1 MLLLFYHLLLAELAL
16 LSPLSARSSVAHP
29 TSNPASQQ
37 SAVRSIGQ
45 PAKPPVKVDPDYK
58 TLLWLVALGFFM
70 QSLDSTIV
78 NTALPSI
85 AHNLGESPLQMQSV
99 VVAYVLSV
107 AAVIPASGWIADRI
121 GIRYAFL
128 LAIIIFATASLCCA
142 LSQTLN
148 QLIAARVLQG
158 VGGAMLLP
166 VGRLAILR
174 IVPRP
179 QFLAAMSFITIPGLI
194 GPLVGPA
201 LGGWL
206 VEVATWHWI
215 FLINLPIGIIG
226 ALLTLRVMPILKNPA
241 VPSFDLS
248 GYVLLLVGMVC
259 LSLAMDGLSDHS
271 MVAVMLI
278 LLIMGIAAVVGYGF
292 HAHRHSNALFRADLF
307 QNRTFSIGVFGN
319 LFARLGGGCIA
330 FLMPLMLQL
339 ALGYSPVEAGLM
351 MMPLILGAMTI
362 KRTIT
367 PLIQRFGYRRVLV
380 SNTLL
385 VGLGIASFALVSN
398 DMPLWLKMIHFFVF
412 GMVNSVQFTAMNT
425 LTLKD
430 LEPRY
435 ASSGNSFLSM
445 VMMLSMSL
453 GVAAAAAILSGFTT
467 HYQTAHHP
475 AQVLSA
481 FHATF
486 ICMGVMTM
494 AATWIFWQLEPED
507 KQCKRQEQAEVGL
520 PESS

>member
-1 MLLLFYHLLLAELAL
+1 MANSIPAASSRQPVQ
-16 LSPLSARSSVAHP
+16 SP
-29 TSNPASQQ
+29 
-37 SAVRSIGQ
+37 I
-45 PAKPPVKVDPDYK
+45 KVDPDYK

-85 AHNLGESPLQMQSV
+85 ARNLGESPLQMQSV

-107 AAVIPASGWIADRI
+107 AAVIPASGWLADRI

-128 LAIIIFATASLCCA
+128 GAIVIFSLASLFCA
-142 LSQTLN
+142 LSQNLN
-148 QLIAARVLQG
+148 QLITARVLQG

-206 VEVATWHWI
+206 VEVASWHWI

-226 ALLTLRVMPILKNPA
+226 ALLTLRVMPVLKNPA
-241 VPSFDLS
+241 VPSFDIS
-248 GYVLLLVGMVC
+248 GYVLLVVGMVC
-259 LSLAMDGLSDHS
+259 LSLALDGLSDHS

-278 LLIMGIAAVVGYGF
+278 LLIMGIAAMVGYGF
-292 HAHRHSNALFRADLF
+292 HAHKHSNALFRADLF
-307 QNRTFSIGVFGN
+307 QNRTFSIGIFGN
-319 LFARLGGGCIA
+319 LFARLGGGSIP

-351 MMPLILGAMTI
+351 MMPLILGAMTV
-362 KRTIT
+362 KRIIT
-367 PLIQRFGYRRVLV
+367 PLIQRIGYRRVLV
-380 SNTLL
+380 SNTLI
-385 VGLGIASFALVSN
+385 VGLGIASFALIPA
-398 DMPLWLKMIHFFVF
+398 DQPTWIKAIHFFVF
-412 GMVNSVQFTAMNT
+412 GMFNSVQFTAMNT

-430 LEPRY
+430 LEQRH
-435 ASSGNSFLSM
+435 ASSGNSLLSM
-445 VMMLSMSL
+445 IMMLSMSL
-453 GVAAAAAILSGFTT
+453 GVAAAGAILSGFTA
-467 HYQTAHHP
+467 HYQTLHSQAN
-475 AQVLSA
+475 VLSA

-486 ICMGVMTM
+486 ICMGAMTM